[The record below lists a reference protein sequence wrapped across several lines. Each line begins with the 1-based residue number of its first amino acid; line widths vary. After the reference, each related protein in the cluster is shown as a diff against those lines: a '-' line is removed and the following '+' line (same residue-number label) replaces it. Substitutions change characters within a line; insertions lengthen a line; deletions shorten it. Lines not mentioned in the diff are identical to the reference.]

1 MESNIMNRLHL
12 SKDAHQTASAARQ
25 SLERLIREHK
35 TIIRKPHKV
44 GPPWASTSQCQLV
57 YLKRE
62 ATLLYAA
69 LAAGHG
75 KTHCADWEER
85 LGRLRNRAARGY
97 PMSANE
103 TLVLELFE
111 TPTPMGTAQ
120 PSEASASP
128 AGG

>member
-1 MESNIMNRLHL
+1 MNRLHL
-12 SKDAHQTASAARQ
+12 SKEAHLSLSAARQ

-35 TIIRKPHKV
+35 AVIRKPHNE

-57 YLKRE
+57 YLKHE

-69 LAAGHG
+69 FAARRG

-85 LGRLRNRAARGY
+85 LERLRNRAERGY

-103 TLVLELFE
+103 RLVLELFKPPKPDAE
-111 TPTPMGTAQ
+111 VAQ